1 MLARMR
7 PFFPLFS
14 LLVLLPAVFV
24 PVQAQIHG
32 VPASVTSFGF
42 GGINN
47 PTPGVAAS
55 VTSLGPN
62 GFGHSRMAFGNC
74 CFNPFFTGNVNP
86 PLFTRH
92 RKFRNHSFFPGG
104 FSTPVF
110 VPYPEY
116 VAVEPDEDN
125 SYSRGLRATYDE
137 ESADRERVSRR
148 SQDREPAPAL
158 ATAAPPEPILEQ
170 PSTVLVF
177 KDGHKVEIGN
187 YAIVGDTLFDLSD
200 GRTHK
205 ILLADLD
212 LPATQKANDD
222 LGVDFQVPAH
232 TTR

>member
-7 PFFPLFS
+7 PFFLLFA
-14 LLVLLPAVFV
+14 LLVLLPAVFL

-47 PTPGVAAS
+47 RTPGVAAS

-62 GFGHSRMAFGNC
+62 GFGHSRMAFGSC
-74 CFNPFFTGNVNP
+74 CFNPFFTSNVNP
-86 PLFTRH
+86 PLFIRH
-92 RKFRNHSFFPGG
+92 RKFRHHAFFPGG

-116 VAVEPDEDN
+116 VAVEPDEDY
-125 SYSRGLRATYDE
+125 SYSRRLPPTYDE
-137 ESADRERVSRR
+137 ESADRDRVSRR
-148 SQDREPAPAL
+148 SPDREPAPVPPA
-158 ATAAPPEPILEQ
+158 AAPPEPVLDQ

-177 KDGHKVEIGN
+177 KDGHKFEIGN

-232 TTR
+232 ATR